1 MLPRATLVALGLL
14 GYTYAGYPALI
25 GALARLRPHRSERDQ
40 GYLPSVSVLMA
51 AYNAESLIGA
61 KLDTL
66 QGLDYPADKL
76 EILVYSDGS
85 TDRTDEL
92 VAQRAAVDPR
102 IIAMRSDERRG
113 KPSAL
118 NAMRL
123 RAKGE
128 VFLMC
133 DVRQRFDPGALR
145 ALVRWLADP
154 SVGCV
159 SGNLVMEGEAGSG
172 VYWRYEKWIRE
183 REARFRS
190 VPGVTGAIYVVRGSD
205 LEELPEDTILDD
217 VLIPMRL
224 RLRGKKV
231 LFEPEARA
239 FDTAADDD
247 KEFGRKART
256 LAGNFQLFAR
266 LPALLSPGANPS
278 WLETVS
284 HKALRL
290 CGPWLL
296 ATVAASSF
304 SFALRPPRGAS
315 ARSVAAARALALAQ
329 LAFYAGAALGP
340 RAGKLGNVA
349 RTFVVMNAAA
359 AVGLARF
366 VRGGQRVT
374 W

>member
-1 MLPRATLVALGLL
+1 MLPRATLAALGLL

-25 GALARLRPHRSERDQ
+25 GALAKLRPHHTEKDAS
-40 GYLPSVSVLMA
+40 YLPSVSVLMA
-51 AYNAESLIGA
+51 AYNAEAMIGA

-66 QGLDYPADKL
+66 QALDYPADKL
-76 EILVYSDGS
+76 EIVVLSDGS
-85 TDRTDEL
+85 SDRTDAI
-92 VAQRAAVDPR
+92 VAARAALDPR
-102 IIAMRSDERRG
+102 IVALRSEERRG
-113 KPSAL
+113 KPSAI
-118 NAMRL
+118 NSMRR

-128 VFLMC
+128 VLLMC
-133 DVRQRFDPGALR
+133 DVRQRFDPAALR
-145 ALVRWLADP
+145 ALVRWLRDP

-159 SGNLVMEGEAGSG
+159 SGNLVMEGDAGSG

-183 REARFRS
+183 REAAWRS
-190 VPGVTGAIYVVRGSD
+190 VPGVTGAIYVLRATD
-205 LEELPEDTILDD
+205 LEDIPEDTILDD

-231 LFEPEARA
+231 LFDPEAKA
-239 FDTAADDD
+239 FDAAADDD

-266 LPALLSPGANPS
+266 VPRLLVPIANPS

-290 CGPWLL
+290 AGPWLL
-296 ATVAASSF
+296 ATLAASSLG
-304 SFALRPPRGAS
+304 FAVRPPRGAS
-315 ARSVAAARALALAQ
+315 PRSIAAVRALALAQ

-359 AVGLARF
+359 AVGLGRF
-366 VRGGQRVT
+366 LRGRQRVT